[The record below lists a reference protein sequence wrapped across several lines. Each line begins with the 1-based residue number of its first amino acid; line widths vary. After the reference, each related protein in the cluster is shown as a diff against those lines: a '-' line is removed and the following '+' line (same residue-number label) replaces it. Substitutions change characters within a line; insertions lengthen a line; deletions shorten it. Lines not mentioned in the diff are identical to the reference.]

1 MSVLNTAVSGM
12 QGNTNWL
19 STIAQNVANANTTGY
34 KNVETEFSSLVD
46 SAQNSQVQFD
56 GVTTTTVALN
66 GLQGENAQ
74 TTTTTNMGVQGA
86 GYFIVEDSN
95 NNIFLTRDGSFVP
108 DASGNLV
115 NSAGY
120 YLLGSPAGQAGIALN
135 SLSGLVKVNVDN
147 AADTAIPSTTASL
160 VANLPSTAS
169 LVTGALP
176 SANNAASQYTKETSL
191 VAYDNLG
198 NADTIN
204 FYFTKTGPNTW
215 EADAYAAS
223 DAATAGGFP
232 YSSGPLATQTLAFDP
247 NSGALLSG
255 SPLTFAVPGGQTLSV
270 DLGETTQ
277 LAADFSVTAA
287 NINGSAPGTL
297 TGINIAKD
305 GVLSFE
311 YDTGYTD
318 PAYQIPLAK
327 VASPD
332 NLTSA
337 IGDAFQ
343 TNPQSGAAQVGIP
356 GSGGLGTIN
365 SSALEGSTVDLA
377 TELTN
382 MVQAQSSYE
391 ANSKV
396 FQAGAKLLDV
406 LNNIQS

>member
-12 QGNTNWL
+12 QANTNWL
-19 STIAQNVANANTTGY
+19 TTIAQNVANANTTGY

-46 SAQNSQVQFD
+46 AAQNSQAQFD
-56 GVTTTTVALN
+56 GVTTTTLALN
-66 GLQGENAQ
+66 SLQGQNAQ
-74 TTTTTNMGVQGA
+74 TTTTTNMAVQGA

-95 NNIFLTRDGSFVP
+95 NNIFLTRNGSFVP
-108 DASGNLV
+108 DASGDLV

-120 YLLGSPAGQAGIALN
+120 YLLGSPAGQTGVALN

-147 AADTAIPSTTASL
+147 AADTSIPSTTASL

-169 LVTGALP
+169 VVTGALP
-176 SANNAASQYTKETSL
+176 SANSGASQYTKETSL

-204 FYFTKTGPNTW
+204 FYFTKTASNTW
-215 EADAYAAS
+215 EVDAYNAS
-223 DAATAGGFP
+223 DAATGGGFP
-232 YSSGPLATQTLAFDP
+232 YSSGPLATQTLSFDP

-255 SPLTFAVPGGQTLSV
+255 SPMSLTVPNGQTLTV

-277 LAADFSVTAA
+277 LASDFAVTSA
-287 NINGSAPGTL
+287 NINGSAPGTIS
-297 TGINIAKD
+297 GVNIAQD
-305 GVLSFE
+305 GTLSFE
-311 YDTGYTD
+311 YATGSTA

-332 NLTSA
+332 NLTSVL
-337 IGDAFQ
+337 GDAYQ
-343 TNPQSGAAQVGIP
+343 TNPQSGAPQVGIP
-356 GSGGLGTIN
+356 GSGGLGTLN
-365 SSALEGSTVDLA
+365 SSSLEGSTVDLA

>member
-1 MSVLNTAVSGM
+1 CQRIFGADSMSVLNTAVSGM

-46 SAQNSQVQFD
+46 SAQNSQIQFD

-204 FYFTKTGPNTW
+204 FYFTKIGPNTW
-215 EADAYAAS
+215 ETDAYAAS
-223 DAATAGGFP
+223 GAATGGGF
-232 YSSGPLATQTLAFDP
+232 
-247 NSGALLSG
+247 
-255 SPLTFAVPGGQTLSV
+255 
-270 DLGETTQ
+270 
-277 LAADFSVTAA
+277 
-287 NINGSAPGTL
+287 
-297 TGINIAKD
+297 
-305 GVLSFE
+305 
-311 YDTGYTD
+311 
-318 PAYQIPLAK
+318 
-327 VASPD
+327 
-332 NLTSA
+332 
-337 IGDAFQ
+337 
-343 TNPQSGAAQVGIP
+343 
-356 GSGGLGTIN
+356 
-365 SSALEGSTVDLA
+365 
-377 TELTN
+377 
-382 MVQAQSSYE
+382 
-391 ANSKV
+391 
-396 FQAGAKLLDV
+396 
-406 LNNIQS
+406 